1 MSLIFNIL
9 LLVLSVSLVTF
20 ILQLSQQINGQLEKN
35 IAPVDMVVGAKGSPL
50 QLVLSSVLHIDSPT
64 GNIPLI
70 EVQKIQ
76 KHPFI
81 KSAIPLCYG
90 DNHQGYRIVGSKASF
105 IAAYQGELESGKIF
119 QKSFEVVAG
128 SNVAQKLNL
137 QIGSTFY
144 SSHGLIASADVHK
157 EHQFRVVGIL
167 KPTATV
173 LDKLFIT
180 TMESVWETHHHTEAE
195 PDKTASNLGHRKSHS
210 NEEHPDHHQ
219 DESHE
224 DDAHEHEE
232 EHPDHHQDESHEEDA
247 HEHETEDHPDSEES
261 QMDLDITALLV
272 KFKNP
277 VGLVQLPRFINEKTN
292 MQAALPRLE
301 IQRLEGFLGVGVKTV
316 NSIALAVLLVSGLSI
331 LLSLARAIR
340 ERRQELAL
348 LRTYGLSTQK
358 LLYMILLEGLFL
370 AVLGYVLGWII
381 GRAAIQIASSQLEST
396 FGYGLK
402 VTGPEIMD
410 FKLLGATLLIALIAT
425 LLASTS
431 IFKLNIS
438 KILSDD

>member
-1 MSLIFNIL
+1 MSLIHLAYRNLISKPMSLIFNVL

-35 IAPVDMVVGAKGSPL
+35 IAPVDMVIGAKGSPL

-64 GNIPLI
+64 GNIPLG

-90 DNHQGYRIVGSKASF
+90 DNHQGYRIVGSKTSF

-137 QIGSTFY
+137 QMGSTFY

-173 LDKLFIT
+173 LDKLLIT
-180 TMESVWETHHHTEAE
+180 PMESVWETHHHTEAE
-195 PDKTASNLGHRKSHS
+195 PDKTASHPSHHNSHS
-210 NEEHPDHHQ
+210 N
-219 DESHE
+219 
-224 DDAHEHEE
+224 E

-261 QMDLDITALLV
+261 EMDLEITALLV

-381 GRAAIQIASSQLEST
+381 GRAAIGIASSQLEST

-425 LLASTS
+425 MLASTS

>member
-1 MSLIFNIL
+1 MSLIHLAYRNLISKPMSLIFNVL

-35 IAPVDMVVGAKGSPL
+35 IAPVDMVIGAKGSPL

-64 GNIPLI
+64 GNIPLG

-137 QIGSTFY
+137 QMGSTFY

-173 LDKLFIT
+173 LDKLLIT
-180 TMESVWETHHHTEAE
+180 PMESVWETHHHTEAE
-195 PDKTASNLGHRKSHS
+195 PDNTASHPSHHNSHS
-210 NEEHPDHHQ
+210 N
-219 DESHE
+219 
-224 DDAHEHEE
+224 E

-261 QMDLDITALLV
+261 EMDLEITALLV

-381 GRAAIQIASSQLEST
+381 GRAAIGIASSQLEST

-402 VTGPEIMD
+402 VTGPEIID

-425 LLASTS
+425 MLASTS

>member
-1 MSLIFNIL
+1 MSLIHLAFRNLISKPMSLIFNLL

-35 IAPVDMVVGAKGSPL
+35 IAPVDMVIGAKGSPL

-64 GNIPLI
+64 GNIPLG

-137 QIGSTFY
+137 QMGSTFY

-173 LDKLFIT
+173 LDKLLIT
-180 TMESVWETHHHTEAE
+180 PMESVWETHHHTEAE
-195 PDKTASNLGHRKSHS
+195 PDKTASHPSHHNSHS
-210 NEEHPDHHQ
+210 N
-219 DESHE
+219 
-224 DDAHEHEE
+224 E

-261 QMDLDITALLV
+261 EMDLEITALLV

-301 IQRLEGFLGVGVKTV
+301 IQKLEGFLGVGVKTV

-381 GRAAIQIASSQLEST
+381 GRAAIGIASSQLEST

-425 LLASTS
+425 MLASTS

>member
-1 MSLIFNIL
+1 MSLIYLAYRNLISKPMSLIFNIL

-35 IAPVDMVVGAKGSPL
+35 IAPVDMVIGAKGSPL

-64 GNIPLI
+64 GNIPLG

-137 QIGSTFY
+137 QMGSTFY

-173 LDKLFIT
+173 LDKLLIT
-180 TMESVWETHHHTEAE
+180 PMESVWETHHHTEAE
-195 PDKTASNLGHRKSHS
+195 PDNTASNPGHHKSHS
-210 NEEHPDHHQ
+210 N
-219 DESHE
+219 
-224 DDAHEHEE
+224 E

-261 QMDLDITALLV
+261 EMDLEITALLV

-381 GRAAIQIASSQLEST
+381 GRAAIRIASSQLEST

-402 VTGPEIMD
+402 VTGPEIID

-425 LLASTS
+425 MLASTS

>member
-1 MSLIFNIL
+1 MSLIFNVL

-35 IAPVDMVVGAKGSPL
+35 IAPVDMVIGAKGSPL

-64 GNIPLI
+64 GNIPLG

-173 LDKLFIT
+173 LDKLLIT
-180 TMESVWETHHHTEAE
+180 TMESVWETHHHGEAE
-195 PDKTASNLGHRKSHS
+195 SNKTASNPSRHKPHS
-210 NEEHPDHHQ
+210 N
-219 DESHE
+219 
-224 DDAHEHEE
+224 E

-247 HEHETEDHPDSEES
+247 HKHETEDHPDPEEPR
-261 QMDLDITALLV
+261 MNLDITALLV

-358 LLYMILLEGLFL
+358 LLYMILFEGLFL
-370 AVLGYVLGWII
+370 AVLGYILGWII
-381 GRAAIQIASSQLEST
+381 GRFAIRIASSQLEST

-425 LLASTS
+425 MLASTS

>member
-1 MSLIFNIL
+1 MSLIHLAYRNLISKPMSLIFNVL

-35 IAPVDMVVGAKGSPL
+35 IAPVDMVIGAKGSPL

-64 GNIPLI
+64 GNLPLG

-90 DNHQGYRIVGSKASF
+90 DNHQGYRIVGSKTSF

-137 QIGSTFY
+137 QMGSTFY

-173 LDKLFIT
+173 LDKLLIT
-180 TMESVWETHHHTEAE
+180 PMESVWETHHHTEAE
-195 PDKTASNLGHRKSHS
+195 PDKTASHPSHHNSHS
-210 NEEHPDHHQ
+210 N
-219 DESHE
+219 
-224 DDAHEHEE
+224 E

-261 QMDLDITALLV
+261 EMDLEITALLV

-301 IQRLEGFLGVGVKTV
+301 IQG
-316 NSIALAVLLVSGLSI
+316 
-331 LLSLARAIR
+331 
-340 ERRQELAL
+340 
-348 LRTYGLSTQK
+348 RT
-358 LLYMILLEGLFL
+358 
-370 AVLGYVLGWII
+370 
-381 GRAAIQIASSQLEST
+381 
-396 FGYGLK
+396 
-402 VTGPEIMD
+402 
-410 FKLLGATLLIALIAT
+410 
-425 LLASTS
+425 
-431 IFKLNIS
+431 
-438 KILSDD
+438 DDG

>member
-1 MSLIFNIL
+1 MSLIHLAYRNLISKPMSLIFNVL

-35 IAPVDMVVGAKGSPL
+35 IAPVDMVIGAKGSPL

-64 GNIPLI
+64 GNIPLG

-81 KSAIPLCYG
+81 KSATPLCYG

-137 QIGSTFY
+137 QMGSTFY

-173 LDKLFIT
+173 LDKLLIT
-180 TMESVWETHHHTEAE
+180 PMESVWETHHHTEAE
-195 PDKTASNLGHRKSHS
+195 PDKTASNPSHHKSHS

-219 DESHE
+219 DG
-224 DDAHEHEE
+224 
-232 EHPDHHQDESHEEDA
+232 SHEEDA

-261 QMDLDITALLV
+261 EMDLDITALLV

-370 AVLGYVLGWII
+370 SVLGYVLGWII
-381 GRAAIQIASSQLEST
+381 GRAAIGIASSQLEST

-425 LLASTS
+425 MLASTS